1 MVKSSDAKQLR
12 NWKVSSS
19 TAFITP
25 MPYVP
30 QLTSSWYFSLLGAA
44 EVWPAATWW
53 RRRRAS
59 WGRPGTRSGTS
70 RWGWRRRTTRT
81 RYSPHHQADSRH
93 LISHS
98 QLNIFLFLSVHR
110 HKYYIEKDL
119 WSYIEQFS
127 PRKDWT
133 ECWLLAPS
141 VSRRGW
147 PGVGLG
153 LLPGLRVLGLVRD
166 RQTDDRPQAEG
177 GLGQLEEEI
186 PGDRDG
192 AVRGLMSGLGGK
204 KVIFVL
210 NELFI
215 KFFVFFQS

>member
-1 MVKSSDAKQLR
+1 M
-12 NWKVSSS
+12 
-19 TAFITP
+19 
-25 MPYVP
+25 
-30 QLTSSWYFSLLGAA
+30 
-44 EVWPAATWW
+44 
-53 RRRRAS
+53 
-59 WGRPGTRSGTS
+59 
-70 RWGWRRRTTRT
+70 
-81 RYSPHHQADSRH
+81 
-93 LISHS
+93 
-98 QLNIFLFLSVHR
+98 
-110 HKYYIEKDL
+110 
-119 WSYIEQFS
+119 
-127 PRKDWT
+127 
-133 ECWLLAPS
+133 
-141 VSRRGW
+141 SRRGW

>member
-19 TAFITP
+19 TAFIPP
-25 MPYVP
+25 MPFVP
-30 QLTSSWYFSLLGAA
+30 HLTSCWYFSLLGAA

-119 WSYIEQFS
+119 WSYIEQFFPEKRLDRMLTVGS
-127 PRKDWT
+127 QCVQERLARSWPRPAPRAPCPRPGRRPSDWWPT
-133 ECWLLAPS
+133 S
-141 VSRRGW
+141 SRGRTRPAG
-147 PGVGLG
+147 G
-153 LLPGLRVLGLVRD
+153 RD
-166 RQTDDRPQAEG
+166 TRR
-177 GLGQLEEEI
+177 
-186 PGDRDG
+186 
-192 AVRGLMSGLGGK
+192 
-204 KVIFVL
+204 
-210 NELFI
+210 
-215 KFFVFFQS
+215 